1 MKTLVKYWKIILA
14 LLLAIAA
21 GFIFLMRYLPEKSAY
36 EARKATLDSNIAAL
50 QVELTKAQQY
60 PADLEDDIQAATAEL
75 EESRLELYEHFPSQ
89 LKEEDQLIYLLG
101 LETAFGEAD
110 TGELGYSQDL
120 HQIFLEKFD
129 VDISYTFGTATPLM
143 LLSDGAVLSGQTV
156 TVYFSGPYESVKEMI
171 RYLGTEEVQLTS
183 IQFANMYWQDNEVT
197 GTFTLLNYLMNS
209 DLLEYEMPAV
219 EKPET
224 GKTNIF
230 E

>member
-1 MKTLVKYWKIILA
+1 MKTLGKYWKIILA

-21 GFIFLMRYLPEKSAY
+21 GFIFLMWYLPEKSAY